1 MQDYNTLF
9 SHSVLDFMKNHD
21 WEHILP
27 EGIQSD
33 FVAIFL
39 YISGIHNF
47 PRLGTFFYLNLLLHS
62 MCEYWPRDLRLLLI
76 LQQFIE
82 PPGTAPK
89 LSNPNRTAR
98 WAWGMLGSSCNGK
111 LLHKYILY

>member
-1 MQDYNTLF
+1 MVDFQASLMFDYRRVMPHFSEKKGTLSMQDYNTFF
-9 SHSVLDFMKNHD
+9 SHSVLDSMKNHD

-47 PRLGTFFYLNLLLHS
+47 PRLGTFF
-62 MCEYWPRDLRLLLI
+62 
-76 LQQFIE
+76 F
-82 PPGTAPK
+82 T
-89 LSNPNRTAR
+89 
-98 WAWGMLGSSCNGK
+98 
-111 LLHKYILY
+111 

>member
-47 PRLGTFFYLNLLLHS
+47 PRLGTFF
-62 MCEYWPRDLRLLLI
+62 
-76 LQQFIE
+76 
-82 PPGTAPK
+82 T
-89 LSNPNRTAR
+89 
-98 WAWGMLGSSCNGK
+98 
-111 LLHKYILY
+111 